1 MLRKAR
7 KIIPRE
13 ACVTLYDAMILP
25 LFDYCS
31 AVWDKCG
38 KTNCDFLEKLQRR
51 AASII
56 EGRQVQQPDVNLT
69 LSWPSLQV
77 RREFQIC
84 LQGFNCLH
92 GLAPVYLLNEFN
104 YSREFHAYNTRH
116 KDQLRLP
123 LARTTKYQSS
133 FRYNGAKIWNRLPLT
148 LRNETNFHKFKLD
161 LKKYLKTEIF

>member
-51 AASII
+51 AGSII

-77 RREFQIC
+77 RREFQIS
-84 LQGFNCLH
+84 LQVSPWLSAGVF
-92 GLAPVYLLNEFN
+92 VE
-104 YSREFHAYNTRH
+104 
-116 KDQLRLP
+116 
-123 LARTTKYQSS
+123 
-133 FRYNGAKIWNRLPLT
+133 
-148 LRNETNFHKFKLD
+148 
-161 LKKYLKTEIF
+161 